1 MSAVEE
7 TSASATKEH
16 EKMIGKLVPSTPQ
29 SLEQCGER
37 LRAGDLVSFPTETVY
52 GLGCHALDQTAVQK
66 VFDAKE
72 RPLSNSL
79 IVHMTEVKDALEL
92 WDASSFMSDDAERNI
107 MEQQKVEKR
116 ALKSLK
122 ETFFP
127 GPLTLVAHAHPSI
140 PQILMA
146 NTGYVACRSPS
157 HPIAR
162 ALIVAAKVPI
172 AAPSA
177 NKFGH
182 VSPTMACHGMDDF
195 GMEDVLY
202 GL

>member
-1 MSAVEE
+1 MSD
-7 TSASATKEH
+7 
-16 EKMIGKLVPSTPQ
+16 P
-29 SLEQCGER
+29 
-37 LRAGDLVSFPTETVY
+37 
-52 GLGCHALDQTAVQK
+52 
-66 VFDAKE
+66 
-72 RPLSNSL
+72 L
-79 IVHMTEVKDALEL
+79 IVHLTEVKDALEL
-92 WDASSFMSDDAERNI
+92 WDASSSMSDDAELNI

-157 HPIAR
+157 YPITR
-162 ALIVAAKVPI
+162 ALIAAAKVPV

-177 NKFGH
+177 NKFSH
-182 VSPTMACHGMDDF
+182 VSPNMACHVMDDL
-195 GMEDVLY
+195 GMEA
-202 GL
+202 